1 MQITQDSVVQFKY
14 VIKDLAGNEVE
25 SSSGE
30 APVAYLHG
38 HKGMMPGIEKALEGK
53 QVGESLSVELPASET
68 FGEKLTDNE
77 QRVSIKHLSGAN
89 KWKAGMT
96 ALVNTEHGQRQVTVL
111 KIGKFMATVDINH
124 PLAGQTLKFDLE
136 VIAVRQATK
145 EEVEH
150 GHAHGE
156 GGHHH

>member
-1 MQITQDSVVQFKY
+1 MKITQNSVVQFKY

-25 SSSGE
+25 SSGDH

-38 HKGMMPGIEKALEGK
+38 HSGMMPGIEKSLEGK
-53 QVGESLSVELPASET
+53 QAGDKVAVELTASET
-68 FGEKLTDNE
+68 FGEKLEDNE
-77 QRVSIKHLSGAN
+77 QRVSIKHLMGAD

-96 ALVNTEHGQRQVTVL
+96 ALVNTEHGQRQVTIL
-111 KIGKFMATVDINH
+111 KVGKFMATVDINH
-124 PLAGQTLKFDLE
+124 PLAGQTLAFELD
-136 VIAVRQATK
+136 VVNVREASK
-145 EEVEH
+145 EEIDH